1 MCFCDF
7 QIKIANNSGN
17 ERPTLSSTNMV
28 RTNEMNILVLGAT
41 GNTGRKF
48 VDMALGRGHRVRAI
62 MRSSGNLEDQTGL
75 EIIKGDVLDGSVLKQ
90 AAHGM
95 DAIVSCLGIRKK
107 DPSDPWSSLLSP
119 EDFTERSAIVIVEAM
134 KANGMKRAVVI
145 SSAGVGNSW
154 EAVDKDMQEVIQNS
168 SVGKIFRDLGNMEK
182 VLEASELDTLA
193 VRPVALV
200 NDDVSGNVQ
209 IINRFEKT
217 SKISTGDVAQ
227 WMLNAVE
234 RPNLFQQRTEMIGS
248 MISS

>member
-1 MCFCDF
+1 
-7 QIKIANNSGN
+7 
-17 ERPTLSSTNMV
+17 
-28 RTNEMNILVLGAT
+28 MNILTLGAT
-41 GNTGRKF
+41 GNTGKRF

-62 MRSSGNLEDQTGL
+62 IRSSGSLEERTGL
-75 EIIKGDVLDGSVLKQ
+75 EIIKGDVLDASVLKQ
-90 AAHGM
+90 ASHGM

-134 KANGMKRAVVI
+134 KAKGMERAVVI

-154 EAVDKDMQEVIQNS
+154 EAVDKDMREVIQNS
-168 SVGKIFRDLGNMEK
+168 SVGKIFRDLGNMEQ

-193 VRPVALV
+193 VRPVALI

>member
-28 RTNEMNILVLGAT
+28 RTNGMNILVLGAT

-75 EIIKGDVLDGSVLKQ
+75 EIIKGDVLDASVLKQ
-90 AAHGM
+90 AAHGI

-119 EDFTERSAIVIVEAM
+119 EDFTERSARVIVEAM

-154 EAVDKDMQEVIQNS
+154 EAVDKDMREVIQNS
-168 SVGKIFRDLGNMEK
+168 SVGKIFHDLGNMEK
-182 VLEASELDTLA
+182 VLEASGLDTLA

-209 IINRFEKT
+209 IVNRFEKT

>member
-7 QIKIANNSGN
+7 QLKIANNSGN

-28 RTNEMNILVLGAT
+28 RANEMNILVLGAT

-119 EDFTERSAIVIVEAM
+119 EDFTERSARVIVEAM

>member
-1 MCFCDF
+1 
-7 QIKIANNSGN
+7 
-17 ERPTLSSTNMV
+17 MV

-75 EIIKGDVLDGSVLKQ
+75 EIIKGDVLDASVLKQ

-119 EDFTERSAIVIVEAM
+119 EDFTERSARVLVEAM

-154 EAVDKDMQEVIQNS
+154 EAVDKDMREVIQNS
-168 SVGKIFRDLGNMEK
+168 SVGKIFHDLGNMEK
-182 VLEASELDTLA
+182 VLEASGLDTLA

-200 NDDVSGNVQ
+200 NDDVSGNAQ
-209 IINRFEKT
+209 IVNRFEKT

-234 RPNLFQQRTEMIGS
+234 NPNLFQQRTEMIGA